1 MNREHLYYISEN
13 SLLTRPTSL
22 FTHMDRKLLTRR
34 KDLKKQTNSKAEVW
48 IKSTVKV
55 SKILIILPLSEHHNF
70 RKNVTGL
77 FTSSKKFKSKRNEYS
92 LLHW

>member
-1 MNREHLYYISEN
+1 MNREHLYYVSQN

-55 SKILIILPLSEHHNF
+55 SKILKILPVSARHNF
-70 RKNVTGL
+70 
-77 FTSSKKFKSKRNEYS
+77 KKECDCTFHFIKFFKI
-92 LLHW
+92 